1 LGSDIKVLSTYE
13 ITIKNNKNKKIAIT
27 VKDQYPISTNK
38 KIDVELL
45 EETTKATTSSEN
57 TGIMTWDYELG
68 AGQSQKITL
77 SYSVKYPKDMNLK
90 LD

>member
-1 LGSDIKVLSTYE
+1 MLSTYE
-13 ITIKNNKNKKIAIT
+13 ITVKNNKSKKIAIT

-45 EETTKATTSSEN
+45 EETTKATTSSES